1 LLRANQLGISI
12 PGDMSLV
19 GFDDVPIARFLNPAL
34 TTVSQQ
40 LEMQGRK
47 AAELAID
54 TLKGKITG
62 THEILIM
69 PELIIRESA

>member
-1 LLRANQLGISI
+1 
-12 PGDMSLV
+12 
-19 GFDDVPIARFLNPAL
+19 
-34 TTVSQQ
+34 
-40 LEMQGRK
+40 MQGRK